1 MSDLAASV
9 VNGKIST
16 TESSSSSSS
25 SNKSSS
31 LDKNAFL
38 NLLVAQM
45 KYQDPL
51 EPTSNTEYIS
61 QFATFSQLEE
71 MQNVTAA
78 LDMQRASSLVGK
90 YVTMSVTNS
99 VTKATESISG
109 RVDYVESKD
118 GKTYLYINDKPYSID
133 DLETVWDDDYL
144 DAYKLASSFATTLA
158 ALPAKD
164 NLTLDYEKSIAELRS
179 TYDGMSTYQ
188 KSFIAT
194 SLVTKL
200 TEAEAKIAEL
210 KKIAE
215 AESASE

>member
-9 VNGKIST
+9 VDGKIST
-16 TESSSSSSS
+16 TTS
-25 SNKSSS
+25 SNSKSTNKNPSS

-71 MQNVTAA
+71 MQNVTSA

-90 YVTMSVTNS
+90 YVTMNVTNS
-99 VTKATESISG
+99 VTKATESVSG
-109 RVDYVESKD
+109 RVDYVETKD
-118 GKTYLYINDKPYSID
+118 GKTYLYINNSPYSID
-133 DLETVWDDDYL
+133 DLETVWDADYL

-158 ALPAKD
+158 ALPSTD
-164 NLTLDYEKSIAELRS
+164 NLTLSYEKSITELRS
-179 TYDGMSTYQ
+179 TYDSMSTYQ
-188 KSFIAT
+188 KSFVAE
-194 SLVTKL
+194 SLVKKL
-200 TEAEAKIAEL
+200 TDAEAKIVEL
-210 KKIAE
+210 KKIAK

>member
-1 MSDLAASV
+1 MSDLAAPV

-16 TESSSSSSS
+16 TTS
-25 SNKSSS
+25 SNSKSTNKNPSS

-71 MQNVTAA
+71 MQNVTSA

-90 YVTMSVTNS
+90 YVTMNVTNS
-99 VTKATESISG
+99 VTKATESVSG
-109 RVDYVESKD
+109 RVDYVETKD
-118 GKTYLYINDKPYSID
+118 GKTYLYINNNPFSID
-133 DLETVWDDDYL
+133 DLETVWDADYL
-144 DAYKLASSFATTLA
+144 DAYKLARSFATTLA
-158 ALPAKD
+158 ALPSTD
-164 NLTLDYEKSIAELRS
+164 NLTLSYEKSITELRS
-179 TYDGMSTYQ
+179 TYDSMSSYQ
-188 KSFIAT
+188 KSFIAE
-194 SLVTKL
+194 SLVKKL
-200 TEAEAKIAEL
+200 TEAETKIAEL